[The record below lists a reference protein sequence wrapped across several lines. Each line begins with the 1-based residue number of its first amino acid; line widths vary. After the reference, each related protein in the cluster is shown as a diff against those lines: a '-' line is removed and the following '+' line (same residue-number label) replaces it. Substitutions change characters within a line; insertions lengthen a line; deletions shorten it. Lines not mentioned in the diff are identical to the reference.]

1 MTRMMLAVAVA
12 FLCMLGVA
20 YAQENVPE
28 KSAAPADNARKV
40 LMDTSNVRVVEMHF
54 RPGQRVEVDG
64 KPSRLIYMLNDGSLV
79 FSPPGKP
86 SYELTL
92 NRGEVAWVP
101 PASHAV
107 ENDGTRTVRALVVEI
122 KGGSAATGKS
132 HGRKAKSNA
141 KGRLAKKPPKV
152 RTAAK

>member
-1 MTRMMLAVAVA
+1 MWRVIFAVAA
-12 FLCMLGVA
+12 ALLCTLGKA
-20 YAQENVPE
+20 QAQENVLE
-28 KSAAPADNARKV
+28 KGTVAADDVRKV

-54 RPGQRVEVDG
+54 RPGQKVDVDG
-64 KPSRLIYMLNDGSLV
+64 KPSRLIYMLNDGSLI

-101 PASHAV
+101 PASNSV
-107 ENDGTRTVRALVVEI
+107 ENDGARTVRALMVEI
-122 KGGSAATGKS
+122 RGGSAAVGKT
-132 HGRKAKSNA
+132 HGRRAKVKAR
-141 KGRLAKKPPKV
+141 GRLTKKAPRV

>member
-1 MTRMMLAVAVA
+1 MTRVMLAVAAA

-20 YAQENVPE
+20 HAQENVPQR
-28 KSAAPADNARKV
+28 SATATDDARKV

-54 RPGQRVEVDG
+54 RPGQRVDVDG

-101 PASHAV
+101 PASNSV
-107 ENDGTRTVRALVVEI
+107 ENDGARTVRALVVEI
-122 KGGSAATGKS
+122 KGESAAAGRS
-132 HGRKAKSNA
+132 HGRRAKSKA
-141 KGRLAKKPPKV
+141 KGRLTKKSPKM